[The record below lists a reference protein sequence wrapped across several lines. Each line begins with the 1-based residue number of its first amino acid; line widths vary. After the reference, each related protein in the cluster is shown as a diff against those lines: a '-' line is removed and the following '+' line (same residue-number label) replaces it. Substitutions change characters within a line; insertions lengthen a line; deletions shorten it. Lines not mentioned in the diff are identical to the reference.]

1 MAQKGPNTSK
11 SADYTGP
18 KGVSANSKR
27 IKKDKKGSN
36 KNTFRLKEQKKK
48 LQGKASQ
55 SVGQEEGE
63 EGMIV
68 SQEENSDLAA
78 SSDSDEDAVNPTEKL
93 LIDKYEKY
101 PEYLQLTFKKPDA
114 FFDNLEPFYGAN
126 KESIYKIIN

>member
-11 SADYTGP
+11 SADHTGP

-68 SQEENSDLAA
+68 S
-78 SSDSDEDAVNPTEKL
+78 
-93 LIDKYEKY
+93 
-101 PEYLQLTFKKPDA
+101 
-114 FFDNLEPFYGAN
+114 
-126 KESIYKIIN
+126 